1 MERPPQ
7 NRMNTSDYRTS
18 LLERIAGIRQQLQD
32 PTLSNMERDR
42 LYQVWDRTAEDLDD
56 LDHPIIEI
64 PMVDDRVWLGED
76 DDRRT
81 PTPPP
86 ESPLR
91 FAPSPPPVILGQDV
105 PLPPFPP
112 VPRTVSSHG
121 WPPPPLS
128 TTHLQGLNWSD
139 HLDSLENA
147 ASSPST
153 PRPWEP
159 SEEDIERANNAVDD
173 REGCAYCPGCAYC
186 RGEDGYGY
194 DEADEF

>member
-1 MERPPQ
+1 M
-7 NRMNTSDYRTS
+7 DYRTS
-18 LLERIAGIRQQLQD
+18 LLNTIKNVKQQLQD

-64 PMVDDRVWLGED
+64 PMVNDYAWPGEE

-91 FAPSPPPVILGQDV
+91 MAPSPPSQIVLGRDA
-105 PLPPFPP
+105 PLPPSPP

-128 TTHLQGLNWSD
+128 TTHLQGINWRD
-139 HLDSLENA
+139 RLDSPGENGVSA
-147 ASSPST
+147 PSP

-159 SEEDIERANNAVDD
+159 SDDEISRWNAIEDD
-173 REGCAYCPGCAYC
+173 REGCAYCSGCAYC
-186 RGEDGYGY
+186 RGYDGHY